1 MKLYKRIIVGM
12 LMTFMVCSA
21 SAKDYKA
28 SLFGVKSDGQTVNTR
43 SIQKAIDYISEQGG
57 GTLVFYV
64 GRYLTGSVELKSN
77 VSIRIEEG
85 AALMSISS
93 IYDYNKVGDRNALI
107 IANGQKNVSVS
118 GKGVIEGNN
127 TFVTESV
134 ETQISKGYLNA
145 PVSKYLPA
153 TILFTNCEDVKI
165 DGIMINESA
174 DAAIVLD
181 GCAKVEI
188 ENVTVNNITSDAEA
202 LEIANSK
209 DVKVRDCYFD
219 TKSSA
224 IDSKLNSS
232 NLEFTN
238 CVNPKGAKITT
249 LK

>member
-1 MKLYKRIIVGM
+1 M
-12 LMTFMVCSA
+12 LMTLMVCSA
-21 SAKDYKA
+21 SAEDYKA

-43 SIQKAIDYISEQGG
+43 SIQKAIDYISEKGG

-85 AALMSISS
+85 AALMSIPSV
-93 IYDYNKVGDRNALI
+93 YDYNKVGDRNALI
-107 IANGQKNVSVS
+107 IANGQKNVGVS

-127 TFVTESV
+127 ASVTESV
-134 ETQISKGYLNA
+134 ETQVRNGYLNA
-145 PVSKYLPA
+145 PATKYLPA
-153 TILFTNCEDVKI
+153 TILFNNCEDVKV

-188 ENVTVNNITSDAEA
+188 ENLTVNNVTSDAEA

-209 DVKVRDCYFD
+209 DVKVKDCYFD
-219 TKSSA
+219 TRSYE
-224 IDSKLNSS
+224 IDSKQNSS
-232 NLEFTN
+232 NLEFVN
-238 CVNPKGAKITT
+238 CVNPKGTKITT